1 MNKKE
6 HKIDQLYNYLR
17 DNIVLTKAQIESRL
31 KLLMEDE
38 EQTYKFI
45 SYLVFHNVTNKLE
58 PKQIIKLTDK
68 IITPKYVR
76 LLLRYNLPYDRNRLL
91 NILYKNKDEAI
102 IALMNQQFDDIEYEN
117 LLNSILEDNYAA
129 ITLLGVQIKFDKK
142 YIPLILNKYDNIKDA
157 IQNVEKDYSYYHFK
171 GKDGQKYTDL
181 IIKAKTYLEF
191 LKNEI

>member
-31 KLLMEDE
+31 KLLIEDE

-102 IALMNQQFDDIEYEN
+102 IALMNQQFDHIEYEN

-171 GKDGQKYTDL
+171 DKNEQKYTDL

>member
-31 KLLMEDE
+31 KLLIEDE

-102 IALMNQQFDDIEYEN
+102 IALMNQQFDHIEYEN

-157 IQNVEKDYSYYHFK
+157 IQNVEKDYSYYYFK